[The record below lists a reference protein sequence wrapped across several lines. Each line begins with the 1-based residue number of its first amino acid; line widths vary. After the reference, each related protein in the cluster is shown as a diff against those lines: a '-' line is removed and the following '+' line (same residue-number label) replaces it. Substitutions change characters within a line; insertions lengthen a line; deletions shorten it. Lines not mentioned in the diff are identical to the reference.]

1 MNYES
6 ITDKEVNKRIKELVR
21 KKKEKEHMKIFE
33 YEYSLKNAEIE
44 KIIEKIE
51 KLCEENI
58 WL

>member
-6 ITDKEVNKRIKELVR
+6 VTDKEVNKRIKELVR
-21 KKKEKEHMKIFE
+21 KKKEKEPMKIFE
-33 YEYSLKNAEIE
+33 YEYSLKHAEIV